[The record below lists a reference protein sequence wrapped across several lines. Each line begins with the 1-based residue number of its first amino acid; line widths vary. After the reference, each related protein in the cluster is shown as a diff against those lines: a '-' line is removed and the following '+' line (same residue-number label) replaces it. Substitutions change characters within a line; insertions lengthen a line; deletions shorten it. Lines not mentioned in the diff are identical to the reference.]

1 MHNILETLQS
11 PPPRLSDSE
20 IAYIAG
26 ENYAF
31 TGVAKYLGGERD
43 QNFLI
48 NLDDPD
54 GRCVTLKV
62 ANSAEPDDLLDM
74 QTAALDHIAA
84 QNPRLPIPSLI
95 RTKSGQ
101 KWSTITANGA
111 TYRVRAFNYL
121 PGLPLYKAPED
132 PRLMRNL
139 GRTLAQLNI
148 ALRGFFHPAA
158 RHAIAWDTQNIE
170 QLAPLC
176 DYLEDE
182 MLRYRISQYL
192 DRFANKIK
200 TRLTGCRAQVIHND
214 VSFHNSVV
222 DPEDPCQISGIFD
235 FGDMLYAPLIQDLAL
250 TAAEVPL
257 GYKDPVA
264 HAAHI
269 VAGFNE
275 ITSLE
280 DQEFALLP
288 DLIAGRLFMGLLIDA
303 WSNRE
308 NEWVDDREHAA
319 GLREKTLKSLQIF
332 EAMSGSEFE
341 DQLRSACGLLPNHLK
356 KRSPLLPTENL
367 QKRIRFVG
375 NARYYSYDEPLDV
388 VRGDGVW
395 LFDTQGR
402 AYLDA
407 YNNVPHVG
415 HCHPRI
421 VSAVTKQTATLN
433 TNTRYLYDA
442 LPEYAERITCT
453 LPKEL
458 NTCYFVSS
466 GSEANDL
473 AWRLSKSW
481 TGQTGGLVIEN
492 AYHGITD
499 AVFDLSPAEHSD
511 NTALKEHVEEIRAP
525 DDYRGPW
532 KRDVLDRGLHYAS
545 FCNEAIDRLD
555 EKGHPPAAF
564 FMDMIL
570 SSSGIMV
577 PPPGYTQ
584 EVYNRVRSAGGL
596 CVADEV
602 QSGFGRLGRS
612 MWGFEISG
620 VTPDIVTFGKP
631 IAGGYPMGLVVTRKE
646 IAEKFERDG
655 AFFSTTGG
663 NPVACAAAIA
673 VLQVM
678 QDEKLML
685 NAERIGNLL
694 SDGIRELAVEYPL
707 IGDVRGSGLFIG
719 VELVKDPATLAPAS
733 TEAKVIANKLKTEGV
748 LVGVDGIHSNV
759 LKIRPPMVINQHNAD
774 FLLEKLQRALSANRH
789 FCR

>member
-11 PPPRLSDSE
+11 PPPKLSNSD
-20 IAYIAG
+20 IANIAK

-31 TGVAKYLGGERD
+31 DGVAKSLGGERD

-48 NLDDPD
+48 RLDDPD
-54 GRCVTLKV
+54 GRCLTLKV

-74 QTAALDHIAA
+74 QCAALDHIAA
-84 QNPRLPIPSLI
+84 QNPQLPIPSLI
-95 RTKSGQ
+95 RTRNGD
-101 KWSTITANGA
+101 KWSTFSANGN
-111 TYRVRAFNYL
+111 TYRARAFHYL
-121 PGLPLYKAPED
+121 PGLPLYKAPVD
-132 PRLMRNL
+132 SRLMRNL

-170 QLAPLC
+170 RLAPLC
-176 DYLEDE
+176 EYLEDE
-182 MLRYRISQYL
+182 IQRDQIAQYL
-192 DRFANKIK
+192 DHFANKIK
-200 TRLTGCRAQVIHND
+200 PSLTGCRAQVIHND
-214 VSFHNSVV
+214 MSFHNAVV
-222 DPEDPCQISGIFD
+222 DPENPYLVSGMFD

-269 VAGFNE
+269 VTGFNE
-275 ITSLE
+275 ISPLE
-280 DQEFALLP
+280 DQEFAVLP
-288 DLIAGRLFMGLLIDA
+288 DLIKGRLVLGLLIDA

-319 GLREKTLKSLQIF
+319 GLREKTQRSLQIF
-332 EAMSGSEFE
+332 DEMLDGEFE
-341 DQLRSACGLLPNHLK
+341 DLLRNACGLSTKHLS
-356 KRSPLLPTENL
+356 RISPLPPAEIL
-367 QKRIRFVG
+367 QKRIRFIG
-375 NARYYSYDEPLDV
+375 NASYYSYNEPLDV
-388 VRGDGVW
+388 VRGEGVW
-395 LFDTQGR
+395 LYDTQGK

-415 HCHPRI
+415 HCHPR
-421 VSAVTKQTATLN
+421 VVTAVANQTATLN

-442 LPEYAERITCT
+442 LTDYAERITST

-458 NTCYFVSS
+458 DTCYFVSS

-481 TGQTGGLVIEN
+481 TCQTGGLVIEN

-499 AVFDLSPAEHSD
+499 AVFDLSPAEHID
-511 NTALKEHVEEIRAP
+511 KNAVKTHVEQIKAP

-532 KRDVLDRGLHYAS
+532 KRDVPERGLHYAEY
-545 FCNEAIDRLD
+545 CTGAIERLI
-555 EKGHPPAAF
+555 EKGYPPAAL

-577 PPPGYTQ
+577 PPPQFTQ
-584 EVYNRVRSAGGL
+584 EVYSKVRSAGGL

-602 QSGFGRLGRS
+602 QSGFGRLGKS

-620 VTPDIVTFGKP
+620 VIPDIVTFGKP
-631 IAGGYPMGLVVTRKE
+631 IAGGYPMGLVVTRRE
-646 IAEKFERDG
+646 IAEKFERDCE
-655 AFFSTTGG
+655 FFSTTGG
-663 NPVACAAAIA
+663 NPVACAAAKA

-678 QDEKLML
+678 EDEELMS
-685 NAERIGNLL
+685 NAERIGSLL
-694 SDGIRELAVEYPL
+694 SDGIRELAARYSL
-707 IGDVRGSGLFIG
+707 IGDVRGSGLFVG
-719 VELVKDPATLAPAS
+719 VEMIKDSETLAPA
-733 TEAKVIANKLKTEGV
+733 TQEASAVANKLKTEGV
-748 LVGVDGIHSNV
+748 LIGIDGTHSNV
-759 LKIRPPMVINQHNAD
+759 LKIRPPMVINEHNAN
-774 FLLEKLQRALSANRH
+774 FLLEKLGQTLSAI
-789 FCR
+789 